1 MDRTKFYAAADT
13 LKERH
18 MDVMR
23 HERSYKS
30 KGVPKVREHLQAFL
44 DGTLQGRVDVLGND
58 ALDLL
63 GWQLQAP
70 LNELA
75 AVAPDEFRAALTAL
89 WTQPLRAKHADD
101 FWCLLDPALDRLKPG
116 SRKAFNGLGARTTVA
131 TYLLYVADPSRF
143 PFYMPSYGGKFI
155 EHVYGKSKLERLND
169 GSPGILADAYTKRC
183 EYLLREFND
192 AGLELE
198 DMMDLHSALHIY
210 AREHLQPRKA

>member
-13 LKERH
+13 LKEHH
-18 MDVMR
+18 MDVLR
-23 HERSYKS
+23 HERSYKT

-89 WTQPLRAKHADD
+89 WAPPLRAEHADE
-101 FWCLLDPALDRLKPG
+101 FWRLLDPALDRLKPG
-116 SRKAFNGLGARTTVA
+116 SRKTFNGLGARTTVA

-155 EHVYGKSKLERLND
+155 EHVYGKSKIERLDD
-169 GSPGILADAYTKRC
+169 GSPGILARAYTQRC
-183 EYLLREFND
+183 EYLFREFND

-210 AREHLQPRKA
+210 AREYLK

>member
-1 MDRTKFYAAADT
+1 MDE
-13 LKERH
+13 L
-18 MDVMR
+18 R
-23 HERSYKS
+23 HERSYKA

-44 DGTLQGRVDVLGND
+44 DGTLDGRVDVLGHG

-70 LNELA
+70 FNELV

-89 WTQPLRAKHADD
+89 WALPMRAEHSDE
-101 FWCLLDPALDRLKPG
+101 FWRLLDPALDRLKLG

-131 TYLLYVADPSRF
+131 TYLLYVADPTKF

-155 EHVYGKSKLERLND
+155 EHVYGKSKIERLDD
-169 GSPGILADAYTKRC
+169 GSPGRLASAYTERC
-183 EYLLREFND
+183 RYLLRQFND
-192 AGLELE
+192 AGLKLE

-210 AREHLQPRKA
+210 ARAYLNAGKV